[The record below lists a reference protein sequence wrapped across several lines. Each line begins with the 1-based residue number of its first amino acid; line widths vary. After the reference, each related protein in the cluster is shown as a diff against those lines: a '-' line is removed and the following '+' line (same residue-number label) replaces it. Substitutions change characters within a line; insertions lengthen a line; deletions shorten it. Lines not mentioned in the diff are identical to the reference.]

1 MKMLRR
7 ASSFAQRGFATA
19 KTMYLSAMV
28 FLVTALAAIPAF
40 AQTGPDVSAIESEFD
55 TYKVAVVGL
64 VIAFAVVLWAIK
76 ASGLL
81 KPR

>member
-1 MKMLRR
+1 MHQSKFSSAAQSAKHYATR
-7 ASSFAQRGFATA
+7 AAAVGTGFMASG
-19 KTMYLSAMV
+19 L
-28 FLVTALAAIPAF
+28 AL
-40 AQTGPDVSAIESEFD
+40 AQTGPDVSAIESEFA
-55 TYKVAVVGL
+55 TYKIAVVGL

>member
-1 MKMLRR
+1 MKSLTKFYNRGS
-7 ASSFAQRGFATA
+7 ASV
-19 KTMYLSAMV
+19 KTMWAAVLMFAITAM
-28 FLVTALAAIPAF
+28 AAVPAF